1 MNRTATTEPHVEIHH
16 DDEDGQI
23 SNWQNGTLQ
32 GCGPDTAVTIQAHV
46 DGVEGDPDTVAAE
59 LDRLLTAASAATDGR
74 LTFTLV
80 VGPSIDAMT
89 ATTP

>member
-1 MNRTATTEPHVEIHH
+1 MNRHATTEPPVEVHH
-16 DDEDGQI
+16 DDEDGQM

-46 DGVEGDPDTVAAE
+46 SGVEGDPDAVAAE
-59 LDRLLTAASAATDGR
+59 LDRLLTAASTATGGR

-80 VGPSIDAMT
+80 VGPSIDAM
-89 ATTP
+89 AAP